1 MHFSSQNVHKATNL
15 NDLQILLINTTKNV
29 CVLCSAGGGEGEG
42 GCSETFCTGRL
53 HSEVQ
58 PLTLSTEKASFRI
71 PSMDKWTPVQ
81 IRWVFNCC
89 KCTIKPESFIGFF
102 TAMKCIY

>member
-1 MHFSSQNVHKATNL
+1 MYVYYVPL
-15 NDLQILLINTTKNV
+15 
-29 CVLCSAGGGEGEG
+29 EG
-42 GCSETFCTGRL
+42 GRGRGV
-53 HSEVQ
+53 VQ
-58 PLTLSTEKASFRI
+58 KRFVRGDSTPRSNPSPFYIPFSTEKASFRI

>member
-1 MHFSSQNVHKATNL
+1 MYVYYVPL
-15 NDLQILLINTTKNV
+15 E
-29 CVLCSAGGGEGEG
+29 GGGGGLLRNVLYGETD
-42 GCSETFCTGRL
+42 STPRSNPSPFYI
-53 HSEVQ
+53 
-58 PLTLSTEKASFRI
+58 PFSTEKASFRI

>member
-1 MHFSSQNVHKATNL
+1 MYVYYVPL
-15 NDLQILLINTTKNV
+15 E
-29 CVLCSAGGGEGEG
+29 GGGG
-42 GCSETFCTGRL
+42 GGVAQKRFVRGDSTPRSNPSPFYI
-53 HSEVQ
+53 
-58 PLTLSTEKASFRI
+58 PFSTEKASFRI
-71 PSMDKWTPVQ
+71 SSMDKWKPVQ